1 MVRRWAIVAMVGFV
15 GCESLKT
22 SPAPTEP
29 LPVPVT
35 MTPTP
40 AEHAPL
46 RVAAPHSPVIP
57 VAAIAPQAE
66 PEPVPELPPDP
77 LLLAADCIERG
88 DHAKAAV
95 HLEAHV
101 RVHPEQLMF
110 RIQLAEM
117 LMRVGRDEAAKVH
130 FEQFAADVRRS
141 SGPLKKHLVHVHTR
155 LMEIGQQ
162 NGDRFTEVLHR
173 GIGLML
179 LVEEQDGLADRDADF
194 CEEMLCQAM
203 KALVEAKEMNPSD
216 VQVRLRLAE
225 AYDRMGNRR
234 AADAERTVARTAV
247 TPTGAKP
254 LLTLRE

>member
-1 MVRRWAIVAMVGFV
+1 MVSRWAIVAMVGFV

-22 SPAPTEP
+22 SPAPTESP
-29 LPVPVT
+29 Y
-35 MTPTP
+35 
-40 AEHAPL
+40 ANAPL
-46 RVAAPHSPVIP
+46 RVAANPPEVIP
-57 VAAIAPQAE
+57 VAAVEPQPE
-66 PEPVPELPPDP
+66 PEPELPPDP
-77 LLLAADCIERG
+77 LALATDCIGRG

-101 RVHPEQLMF
+101 RVHPEQFLF
-110 RIQLAEM
+110 RVQLAEL
-117 LMRVGRDEAAKVH
+117 LMRIGRDEAAKVH
-130 FEQFAADVRRS
+130 FEQFASDAGRS

-162 NGDRFTEVLHR
+162 NDDRATEVFHR
-173 GIGLML
+173 GVGLL
-179 LVEEQDGLADRDADF
+179 LLIAEQDGLPERDEDF
-194 CEEMLCQAM
+194 CEEMLCQAL
-203 KALVEAKEMNPSD
+203 KALVEAKELKPGD